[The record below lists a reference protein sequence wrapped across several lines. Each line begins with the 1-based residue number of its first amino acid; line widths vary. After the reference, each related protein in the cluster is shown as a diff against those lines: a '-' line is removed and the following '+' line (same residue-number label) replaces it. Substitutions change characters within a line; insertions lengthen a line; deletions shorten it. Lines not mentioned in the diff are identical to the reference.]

1 MPLNRFYLTQDGW
14 RPEEGACAQPL
25 PGEMSA
31 IDLLIGALPIL
42 DETAV
47 SPPLSAAWRD
57 SPPSHANA
65 MAGDAPAM
73 AAYLR
78 QMTF

>member
-14 RPEEGACAQPL
+14 LPEGPASAQMF
-25 PGEMSA
+25 PGEMIA
-31 IDLLIGALPIL
+31 GEMLIGALPIL

-47 SPPLSAAWRD
+47 SPPLAAAWRD
-57 SPPSHANA
+57 SPPSHADA
-65 MAGDAPAM
+65 MAGNPPAM